1 MSIVVRY
8 KPVGMTTAQYDET
21 VRRFQ
26 EQVGDAG
33 LDGFEL
39 HVCFGS
45 DGDLRVSEIWDSREH
60 WQAYTE
66 KLYPILD
73 AVGINRPDEPDVY
86 EVHNMIRSEGA
97 PA

>member
-1 MSIVVRY
+1 MSVVVRY
-8 KPVGMTTAQYDET
+8 KPVGMSTAQYDET

-26 EQVGDAG
+26 EEVGDPG

-45 DGDLRVSEIWDSREH
+45 DGDLRVSEIWASREQ

-73 AVGINRPDEPDVY
+73 AVGIERGGEPDVF
-86 EVHNMIRSEGA
+86 EVHNLMRREDA
-97 PA
+97 AA